1 MPGPSPRTWTLRF
14 KLHRTT
20 ILLHSDPQQRL
31 SLLRAELLTALQITH
46 SHGFVEG
53 KNGTTYSIPESYEDI
68 VLAKLR
74 DPNDVQSGWERLI
87 KPAGKDFGFEDE
99 GVSAK
104 GKGKAGALKS
114 AGKGGVS
121 ECPQGVGL
129 RDGAVVA
136 FRFMTVE
143 EKEKRSAAGD
153 EADEDVDEIAKKG
166 VDEEEKEVWDVEMP
180 TIEST
185 YGEEDGQPGLE
196 DEQIME

>member
-1 MPGPSPRTWTLRF
+1 MPGPNPRTWTLRF

-31 SLLRAELLTALQITH
+31 SLLRAELLTALQTTH
-46 SHGFVEG
+46 PHGFVEG
-53 KNGTTYSIPESYEDI
+53 KGGTTYGIPESYEDI
-68 VLAKLR
+68 ILAKLR
-74 DPNDVQSGWERLI
+74 DPNDVRSGWERLI
-87 KPAGKDFGFEDE
+87 KPNDFGFEDE

-104 GKGKAGALKS
+104 GKGKAGAAAKS
-114 AGKGGVS
+114 AGLGAVS

-136 FRFMTVE
+136 FRFVTE
-143 EKEKRSAAGD
+143 AEKEKRAAGD
-153 EADEDVDEIAKKG
+153 AADEDVDEIAKKG
-166 VDEEEKEVWDVEMP
+166 LDLEEAEVWDVEIP

-196 DEQIME
+196 EE